1 MKILQTANLG
11 KGYADRTSDIRYTI
25 YDTLGSEETSV
36 TNTGVYQL
44 GSSTGLYGVELDLN
58 NRFSGSIVWS
68 VDGNTNVYATEEIKM
83 DQKMA
88 RFIHTGRWIIDENTS
103 QMVFYEDDNVTEIA
117 RYDLKDRDGNAS
129 ITEIFERSR
138 VS

>member
-11 KGYADRTSDIRYTI
+11 KGYSDRTTDIRYTI
-25 YDTLGSEETSV
+25 YDTLGTETVSA

-44 GSSTGLYGVELDLN
+44 GNSTGLYGVELNLN

-88 RFIHTGRWIIDENTS
+88 RFIHTGRWIIDENTN

>member
-1 MKILQTANLG
+1 MKVLQTANLG
-11 KGYADRTSDIRYTI
+11 KGYADRTSDVRYSI
-25 YDTLGSEETSV
+25 YNTLGTETTSA

-44 GSSTGLYGVELDLN
+44 GSSTGLYGVELNLN

-88 RFIHTGRWIIDENTS
+88 RFIHTGRWIIDENTN